1 MSKTRGKIS
10 DNEGI
15 IHLLKGNK
23 KYVTIIPYEDFKAM
37 RKSINRSKE
46 FGEKSK
52 DYELRFSEDV
62 VVQLLEIYSGDAKK
76 IYIFLKML
84 DILKIKPIPRGSE
97 KLASGIYKTK
107 IAELF
112 VFYRI
117 SYRFKLV
124 TILFVKPFA

>member
-1 MSKTRGKIS
+1 MK
-10 DNEGI
+10 
-15 IHLLKGNK
+15 
-23 KYVTIIPYEDFKAM
+23 
-37 RKSINRSKE
+37 KSINRSKE

-62 VVQLLEIYSGDAKK
+62 VVQLLEIYSGDVEK
-76 IYIFLKML
+76 ICLFLKML
-84 DILKIKPIPRGSE
+84 DILKVKPIPRGSE

-117 SYRFKLV
+117 SYRSKLV
-124 TILFVKPFA
+124 TILLVKPFA